1 MSQEVPVGFQHMK
14 SAVEIRVKDGTAAML
29 VEKLKFAAER
39 SCVVL
44 QTLRKPPPIEVQF
57 DVLQ

>member
-1 MSQEVPVGFQHMK
+1 
-14 SAVEIRVKDGTAAML
+14 ML

-57 DVLQ
+57 DVLR